1 MHYTKEC
8 EKEDNLMKI
17 IYSREDL
24 LALEDPFEYEVGL
37 PIRIKELPASVIEE
51 ELPDSREQLN
61 HLLKEGYTL
70 VIQKS
75 RIPNPSLFAGLHVI
89 AENTVMK
96 LYVYEANHCED
107 ALWDV
112 LFESEYNQHWSY
124 FLLKKI
130 EGVRFELPYTN
141 EAQSS
146 LKLSNLKTNELVHLR
161 FETNQSVTCQWD

>member
-1 MHYTKEC
+1 
-8 EKEDNLMKI
+8 MKI
-17 IYSREDL
+17 IFSHEDL
-24 LALEDPFEYEVGL
+24 LALEDPFEYGVGL
-37 PIRIKELPASVIEE
+37 PIRIRELPASVIEE

-75 RIPNPSLFAGLHVI
+75 RIPNPSVFAGLHVI

-96 LYVYEANHCED
+96 LCVYEANHCED

-112 LFESEYNQHWSY
+112 LSENEYNRHWAY

-161 FETNQSVTCQWD
+161 FETNQSVTCQWE

>member
-1 MHYTKEC
+1 
-8 EKEDNLMKI
+8 MKI

-37 PIRIKELPASVIEE
+37 PIRIRELPASVIEE
-51 ELPDSREQLN
+51 EVPDSREQLDRF
-61 HLLKEGYTL
+61 LKEGYTL
-70 VIQKS
+70 VIQKP
-75 RIPNPSLFAGLHVI
+75 RIPNPLVFAGLSVI

-112 LFESEYNQHWSY
+112 LSENEYNQHWAS

-130 EGVRFELPYTN
+130 EGVRFELPYTY

-161 FETNQSVTCQWD
+161 FETNQSVTCQWE

>member
-1 MHYTKEC
+1 
-8 EKEDNLMKI
+8 MKI

-37 PIRIKELPASVIEE
+37 PIRIRELPASVIEE

-75 RIPNPSLFAGLHVI
+75 RIPNPYVFARLHVI

-96 LYVYEANHCED
+96 LCVYEANHCED

-112 LFESEYNQHWSY
+112 LSENEYNRHWAY

-161 FETNQSVTCQWD
+161 FETNQSVTCQWE

>member
-1 MHYTKEC
+1 
-8 EKEDNLMKI
+8 MKI
-17 IYSREDL
+17 IYSHEDL

-37 PIRIKELPASVIEE
+37 PIRIRELPASVIEE
-51 ELPDSREQLN
+51 ELPDSREQLDR
-61 HLLKEGYTL
+61 LLKDGYIL
-70 VIQKS
+70 VILKP
-75 RIPNPSLFAGLHVI
+75 RVPNPSVFEELTVI
-89 AENTVMK
+89 AENTIMK
-96 LYVYEANHCED
+96 LYFYKANHCED
-107 ALWDV
+107 AVWEAL
-112 LFESEYNQHWSY
+112 SENEYDRHWAY

>member
-1 MHYTKEC
+1 
-8 EKEDNLMKI
+8 MKI

-37 PIRIKELPASVIEE
+37 PIRIRELPASVIEE
-51 ELPDSREQLN
+51 ELPDSRERLDCF
-61 HLLKEGYTL
+61 LKEGYTL
-70 VIQKS
+70 VIQKP
-75 RIPNPSLFAGLHVI
+75 RIPNPSVFAGLHVI

-96 LYVYEANHCED
+96 LCVYEANHCED

-112 LFESEYNQHWSY
+112 LSENEYNRHWAY

-161 FETNQSVTCQWD
+161 FETNQSVTCQWE

>member
-1 MHYTKEC
+1 
-8 EKEDNLMKI
+8 MKI

-37 PIRIKELPASVIEE
+37 PIRIRELPASVIEE

-61 HLLKEGYTL
+61 HLLKEGYIL
-70 VIQKS
+70 VIQKP
-75 RIPNPSLFAGLHVI
+75 RIPNPSIFAGLHVI

-107 ALWDV
+107 AVWDV
-112 LFESEYNQHWSY
+112 LSENEYDRHWAY

-130 EGVRFELPYTN
+130 EGVRFELPYTQPSQ
-141 EAQSS
+141 QS
-146 LKLSNLKTNELVHLR
+146 LRLTHLGTNQLVYLQ
-161 FETNQSVTCQWD
+161 FETYQSVSCQWD

>member
-1 MHYTKEC
+1 
-8 EKEDNLMKI
+8 MKI

-37 PIRIKELPASVIEE
+37 PIRIRELPASVIEE
-51 ELPDSREQLN
+51 EIPDNREHLAR
-61 HLLKEGYTL
+61 LLKEGYTL
-70 VIQKS
+70 VIQKP
-75 RIPNPSLFAGLHVI
+75 RIPNPSIFAGLHLI

-96 LYVYEANHCED
+96 LYIYQENHCED

-112 LFESEYNQHWSY
+112 LSENEYNRHWAS

-146 LKLSNLKTNELVHLR
+146 MKLSNLKTNELVHLR
-161 FETNQSVTCQWD
+161 FETNQSVTCQWE

>member
-1 MHYTKEC
+1 
-8 EKEDNLMKI
+8 MKI
-17 IYSREDL
+17 IYSHEDL

-37 PIRIKELPASVIEE
+37 PIRIRELPASVIEE

-70 VIQKS
+70 VVQKS
-75 RIPNPSLFAGLHVI
+75 RIPNPSVFAGLHVI

-96 LYVYEANHCED
+96 LCFYEANHCED

-112 LFESEYNQHWSY
+112 LSENEYNRHWAY

-161 FETNQSVTCQWD
+161 FEINQSVTCQWE

>member
-1 MHYTKEC
+1 
-8 EKEDNLMKI
+8 MKI

-37 PIRIKELPASVIEE
+37 PIRTRELPASVIEE
-51 ELPDSREQLN
+51 EIPESREQLN
-61 HLLKEGYTL
+61 RLLKDGYTL
-70 VIQKS
+70 VIQKP
-75 RIPNPSLFAGLHVI
+75 RIPNLPVFAGLPVI

-96 LYVYEANHCED
+96 LYVYETNHCEE
-107 ALWDV
+107 ALWEA
-112 LFESEYNQHWSY
+112 LSENEYDWHWAS

-130 EGVRFELPYTN
+130 ESVRFELPYTH

>member
-1 MHYTKEC
+1 
-8 EKEDNLMKI
+8 MKI

-24 LALEDPFEYEVGL
+24 LTLEDPFEYEVGL
-37 PIRIKELPASVIEE
+37 PIRIRELPVSVIEE
-51 ELPDSREQLN
+51 EIPNSREHLDR
-61 HLLKEGYTL
+61 LLKDGYTL
-70 VIQKS
+70 VIQKP
-75 RIPNPSLFAGLHVI
+75 RIPNPPVFAGLSVI

-96 LYVYEANHCED
+96 LYVYKANHYED

-112 LFESEYNQHWSY
+112 LSENEYNRHWAY

-161 FETNQSVTCQWD
+161 FETNQSVTCQWE

>member
-1 MHYTKEC
+1 
-8 EKEDNLMKI
+8 MKI

-37 PIRIKELPASVIEE
+37 PIRIRELPASVIEE

-75 RIPNPSLFAGLHVI
+75 RIPNPYVFAGLHVI

-96 LYVYEANHCED
+96 LCVYEANHCED

-112 LFESEYNQHWSY
+112 LSENEYNRHWAY

-161 FETNQSVTCQWD
+161 FETNQSVTCQWE

>member
-1 MHYTKEC
+1 
-8 EKEDNLMKI
+8 MKI

-37 PIRIKELPASVIEE
+37 PIRIRELPASVIEE

-70 VIQKS
+70 VIQKP
-75 RIPNPSLFAGLHVI
+75 RIPNPSIFAGLHEI

-112 LFESEYNQHWSY
+112 LSENEYNQHWAY

-130 EGVRFELPYTN
+130 EDVRFELPYTN
-141 EAQSS
+141 EAQIA
-146 LKLSNLKTNELVHLR
+146 LKLSNLKINELVHLR

>member
-1 MHYTKEC
+1 
-8 EKEDNLMKI
+8 MKI

-37 PIRIKELPASVIEE
+37 PIRIRELPASVIEE

-70 VIQKS
+70 VIQKP
-75 RIPNPSLFAGLHVI
+75 RIPNPPVFAGLHVI
-89 AENTVMK
+89 SENTVMK

-112 LFESEYNQHWSY
+112 LSENEYNRHWAY

-141 EAQSS
+141 EAQIA
-146 LKLSNLKTNELVHLR
+146 LKLSNLKINELVHLR

>member
-1 MHYTKEC
+1 
-8 EKEDNLMKI
+8 MKI

-37 PIRIKELPASVIEE
+37 PIRIRELPASVIEE

-75 RIPNPSLFAGLHVI
+75 RIPNPYVFAGLHVI

-112 LFESEYNQHWSY
+112 LSENEYNRHWAY

-161 FETNQSVTCQWD
+161 FETNQSVTCQWE

>member
-1 MHYTKEC
+1 
-8 EKEDNLMKI
+8 MKI

-24 LALEDPFEYEVGL
+24 LALEDPFEYEVSL
-37 PIRIKELPASVIEE
+37 PIRIRELPASVIEE
-51 ELPDSREQLN
+51 ELPDSREQLDR
-61 HLLKEGYTL
+61 LLKEGYTL
-70 VIQKS
+70 VIQKP
-75 RIPNPSLFAGLHVI
+75 RIPNPPVFAGLHVI

-96 LYVYEANHCED
+96 LYVYEADHCED

-112 LFESEYNQHWSY
+112 LSENEYNRHWAY

-161 FETNQSVTCQWD
+161 FETNQSVACQWE